1 MLKVTV
7 DLGAIRHNY
16 RVLQDICPNEMMP
29 VVKADAYGHG
39 IIQVS
44 KALADQGAG
53 AFAVGTVSEGLSLKK
68 SLVGVEI
75 YSLLGPYTDED
86 YHEVAVSGIIPV
98 IHSWEQLSR
107 MAQHVYSGDRVKV
120 GLKFDTGMGRL
131 GFQPGDAARLC
142 DFFKG
147 SRRLS
152 LEIVS
157 SHLACADGPEYAR
170 QVLKQVETFEAV
182 CRRFDQAGLG
192 HKKSLANSPAIF
204 NYPGAWGD
212 IVRPG
217 IALYGGNPFAGTSW
231 AEKGRCL
238 RPAMKVTAPVLSVH
252 SLPKGKG
259 ISYGLTFTAPR
270 DMQVAIVGCGYA
282 DNYPRFLS
290 NRSWMLFQGQRLP
303 VAGRVCMQMTAV
315 DASFV
320 PGISAGDEVFVLG
333 GDGQG
338 DIDVHELAGWWRTMS
353 YEVFCMLGKN
363 EKIFVDS

>member
-1 MLKVTV
+1 MLNITV

-16 RVLQDICPNEMMP
+16 RVLQDVCPNEIMP

-44 KALADQGAG
+44 KALAAQGARS
-53 AFAVGTVSEGLSLKK
+53 FAVGTVSEGLRLKESLG
-68 SLVGVEI
+68 GVEV
-75 YSLLGPYTDED
+75 YALLGPFTDQD
-86 YHEVAVSGIIPV
+86 YHGVVASGIIPF
-98 IHSWEQLSR
+98 IHSWDQLSR
-107 MAQHVYSGDRVKV
+107 MAEYISSGNRIGV

-131 GFQPGDAARLC
+131 GFQPGDAAGLC
-142 DFFKG
+142 DFFRGGKG
-147 SRRLS
+147 LRLKV
-152 LEIVS
+152 IS
-157 SHLACADGPEYAR
+157 SHLACADGSEYAP

-182 CRRFDQAGLG
+182 CHRFDQAGLEY
-192 HKKSLANSPAIF
+192 KKSLANSPAVF
-204 NYPGAWGD
+204 KYPGAWGD

-217 IALYGGNPFAGTSW
+217 IALYGGNPFAGTSC
-231 AEKGRCL
+231 AEKACCL
-238 RPAMKVTAPVLSVH
+238 RPAMKAIAQVLSVH
-252 SLPKGKG
+252 PLPKGKG

-303 VAGRVCMQMTAV
+303 VLGRVCMQMTAV

-320 PGISAGDEVFVLG
+320 PDISAGDKVFVLG
-333 GDGQG
+333 GDGQA
-338 DIDVHELAGWWRTMS
+338 DIDVHELAGWWRTMA

-363 EKIFVDS
+363 EKNFIDS